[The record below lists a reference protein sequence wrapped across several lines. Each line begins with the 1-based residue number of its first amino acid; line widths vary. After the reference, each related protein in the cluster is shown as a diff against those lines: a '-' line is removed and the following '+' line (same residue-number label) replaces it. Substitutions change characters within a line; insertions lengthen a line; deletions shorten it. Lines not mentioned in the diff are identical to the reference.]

1 MALMNIQLRSS
12 SLNRYTT
19 VNVCFPE
26 MEGFEKMKGKL
37 YQYQPE
43 ALMERARENQEM
55 KDFIEMCFDPNSPV
69 NGRLKEALFNMLKGA
84 GEK

>member
-37 YQYQPE
+37 YQYQPGVTYQTLWLFHE
-43 ALMERARENQEM
+43 A
-55 KDFIEMCFDPNSPV
+55 
-69 NGRLKEALFNMLKGA
+69 MLATGFVRQV
-84 GEK
+84 